1 MVEEA
6 DDVGQ
11 GVDRPRGS
19 GWSLLEFAALRAD
32 LPVIPGRGWCFGA
45 RWAEIG
51 PWRAVGTR
59 IGGYWPWAGGVGRV
73 GGRIACGVGGRAALR
88 ADLPV
93 IRRGGW
99 CLAPG
104 GGENGLCGVLG
115 ARGGGIR
122 LGRGLSG
129 GEPSGAGL
137 ARRRS
142 TSAAVEGLAALPGL
156 SLGLSPVS
164 FFRDL
169 PRASGGDVDGTG
181 GLGWA
186 VLLPGPILWWP
197 LLSRSLAGRMFLAA
211 SSLPG
216 LSA

>member
-11 GVDRPRGS
+11 GVDRPRGW

-32 LPVIPGRGWCFGA
+32 LPVI
-45 RWAEIG
+45 
-51 PWRAVGTR
+51 
-59 IGGYWPWAGGVGRV
+59 
-73 GGRIACGVGGRAALR
+73 
-88 ADLPV
+88 
-93 IRRGGW
+93 RRGGL

-115 ARGGGIR
+115 ACAGRFC
-122 LGRGLSG
+122 LGAGLSG
-129 GEPSGAGL
+129 REPSGAGL

-156 SLGLSPVS
+156 SLGLSPGS
-164 FFRDL
+164 FLRGL
-169 PRASGGDVDGTG
+169 PRASGGDVDGTV

-186 VLLPGPILWWP
+186 VLLLGPFLFRALRQFLAW
-197 LLSRSLAGRMFLAA
+197 SLFLAA
-211 SSLPG
+211 LFCLACPVAWVVGIGIVVFGRWQSETSRDRVGRVVHPVLAG
-216 LSA
+216 LLALWGLDLRPAGG